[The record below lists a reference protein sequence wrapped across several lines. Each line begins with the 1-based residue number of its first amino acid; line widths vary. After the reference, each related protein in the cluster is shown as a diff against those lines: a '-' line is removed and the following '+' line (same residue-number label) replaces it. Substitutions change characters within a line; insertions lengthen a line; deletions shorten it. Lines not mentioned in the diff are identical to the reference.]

1 LEYNGTWADITYIFQ
16 IRYNH
21 RGRFV
26 IHRKFCFDV
35 RIILSDTIPCFKGLT
50 KLYRSPK
57 QVSMLHL
64 RDSSLIPVLQIP
76 QPQARGFLI
85 VIRLQNILI
94 RDLDDLVSSGRGN
107 DRFDVTLTQRSPFG
121 LQGSYRLIYLVKL
134 GLIFIVFGFRFYWYL
149 R

>member
-1 LEYNGTWADITYIFQ
+1 MPYKALQ
-16 IRYNH
+16 IDKDLAL
-21 RGRFV
+21 F
-26 IHRKFCFDV
+26 
-35 RIILSDTIPCFKGLT
+35 
-50 KLYRSPK
+50 PK

-107 DRFDVTLTQRSPFG
+107 DGFDVTLSRCDQKNH
-121 LQGSYRLIYLVKL
+121 QVA
-134 GLIFIVFGFRFYWYL
+134 L
-149 R
+149 REYISD